1 MRSLNVLVIED
12 DPLIALMLDDMLS
25 EMGHIVCA
33 TAATELGATSA
44 ADRHRPDLM
53 IADGRL
59 RAGSGLSAVKKILLL
74 SHVPCVFISGAPG
87 DIVAQYPNAIVI
99 RKPFNE
105 DMLAAA
111 IARAL
116 DPPPAES
123 DGSRNGDRYGGAR

>member
-25 EMGHIVCA
+25 EMGHVVCA
-33 TAATELGATSA
+33 TAATELDATSA

-74 SHVPCVFISGAPG
+74 GHVPCVFISGAPG
-87 DIVAQYPNAIVI
+87 DILAQYPNAIVI

-105 DMLAAA
+105 DMLAEA

-116 DPPPAES
+116 DAPATGS
-123 DGSRNGDRYGGAR
+123 DGFRNGDGHGGAR